1 MDLGSLNQ
9 KPQTLNTKK
18 NCMELLVSTCVF
30 HNPFP
35 ENSLTKMLL
44 KFVLANRATILCPL
58 HLSMK
63 FEEKGSRHFEII
75 FWSSKK
81 QQSH

>member
-1 MDLGSLNQ
+1 
-9 KPQTLNTKK
+9 
-18 NCMELLVSTCVF
+18 MELLVSTCLNWYGGF

-58 HLSMK
+58 NLSM
-63 FEEKGSRHFEII
+63 SRSRTKERDISRLFFGVARNNNHI
-75 FWSSKK
+75 K
-81 QQSH
+81 